1 MTTPLTSRGNQFSD
15 IANSIAACLKKI
27 AFPNC
32 GVNFVLRVH
41 GLLLPAAVAYFVSLR
56 PGFEMDE
63 SGILEERRD
72 NRPRSNTW
80 PLPDPSEFTKSE
92 REVDQ
97 ASNLKQL
104 SEGPKK
110 NSRKNAWG
118 NLSYA
123 DLITQ
128 AIQSSSD
135 QRLTLS
141 QIYDWM
147 VNSVPYFRDKG
158 DSNSSAGWK
167 NSIRHNLSLHSKFVR
182 VQNEGNGKS
191 SWWMVNPDAKTSKPN
206 RRRSSSFDS
215 APKTERKR
223 GRTKK
228 TIKEVDGE
236 SPSSPRLSVNRA
248 REANRANS
256 PGNVSPT
263 NSSSSDSL
271 LTIPESESQLPFP
284 LGDSFAR
291 PRTSS
296 NASTVSSLGGRLS
309 PIPSHGDELELC
321 GEDHVPSNNFNLA
334 STPNPV
340 ADEQLSQ
347 MANSMSLISFAA
359 AESNRLKQTLTPV
372 QPSILPS
379 EPSQNDLSS
388 MVVSNSITSNISNS
402 FDTGYNSSGYLQP
415 IQHPQQSLSPESQLT
430 SQTIASPIPLHGKLR
445 TFSQGR
451 QHQPHFPRPFHNP
464 QEISPRQNNTPA
476 GVNDVSRRDQDM
488 EIQQTH
494 ANVYPNFPA
503 TFTAANS
510 CINELSHNRSYSFA
524 DPYLQQQQ
532 QQQQIT
538 PALLMMP
545 ENGLNSSLQCHAFSR
560 MTNNNQFPSDLLELD
575 SFNLDYKFDC
585 DIDRIICD
593 EMNMGDG
600 GFDINVDQFINQ
612 MPNVELRTG
621 LY

>member
-1 MTTPLTSRGNQFSD
+1 
-15 IANSIAACLKKI
+15 
-27 AFPNC
+27 
-32 GVNFVLRVH
+32 
-41 GLLLPAAVAYFVSLR
+41 
-56 PGFEMDE
+56 MDE

-97 ASNLKQL
+97 NTTLKQL

-110 NSRKNAWG
+110 SSRKNAWG

-128 AIQSSSD
+128 AIQSSSE

-147 VNSVPYFRDKG
+147 VNTVPYFRDKG

-191 SWWMVNPDAKTSKPN
+191 SWWMLNPDAKGGKTS
-206 RRRSSSFDS
+206 RRRSGSLDS
-215 APKTERKR
+215 APKPERKR
-223 GRTKK
+223 GRSKK
-228 TIKEVDGE
+228 EKIKEEDGE

-248 REANRANS
+248 RDGNRANS

-309 PIPSHGDELELC
+309 PIPAHADELELC
-321 GEDHVPSNNFNLA
+321 EDHVPSNNFNMA
-334 STPNPV
+334 STPNPA

-347 MANSMSLISFAA
+347 LANSMSLNSFAA
-359 AESNRLKQTLTPV
+359 AENSRLKQTLTPV
-372 QPSILPS
+372 QPSLLPS
-379 EPSQNDLSS
+379 EPPHNDLSG
-388 MVVSNSITSNISNS
+388 MAVSNSMTSSISNS

-415 IQHPQQSLSPESQLT
+415 IQHPQQSLSPEVQLT
-430 SQTIASPIPLHGKLR
+430 PQSIAAPRPVFGNTYSPA
-445 TFSQGR
+445 Q
-451 QHQPHFPRPFHNP
+451 QQQAHFPRIFRSP
-464 QEISPRQNNTPA
+464 QEMSPRQNNTTA
-476 GVNDVSRRDQDM
+476 RVTDIYCREQDM
-488 EIQQTH
+488 EVQQTPE
-494 ANVYPNFPA
+494 NVYQNFQPSFGNGNPCVNGLPHNQNYN
-503 TFTAANS
+503 FTDA
-510 CINELSHNRSYSFA
+510 
-524 DPYLQQQQ
+524 YLHQQQRQ
-532 QQQQIT
+532 QVT
-538 PALLMMP
+538 PAAVMMQ
-545 ENGLNSSLQCHAFSR
+545 ENGIHTLQGLTFNR
-560 MTNNNQFPSDLLELD
+560 MTNNNQLEFMNDKFPSDLELD
-575 SFNLDYKFDC
+575 AFSADLKLDC
-585 DIDRIICD
+585 DIERIIYD

-600 GFDINVDQFINQ
+600 GFDINIDQFISQ
-612 MPNVELRTG
+612 IPNVGELRSG